1 MTLKK
6 KRRTK
11 HDTRVVFVRYG
22 ALRPDGLLTLS
33 RYLGLWQGGIQKG
46 LSFSLVPSYKAASS
60 SANHSNHLLTV
71 SESET
76 GSRANLRSDTSLL
89 ATRYLYDSETIGL
102 KEFEIQPIALNSTGL
117 WRVAKANAASASLA
131 ASAAA
136 PIVSGGAPS
145 SDFRGIKPPFAPL
158 RSVYSTIA

>member
-1 MTLKK
+1 MMDRELNYCNVEAELHGGNAVARASGASELHELLADDSPKVFIGPELVEMVWQIES
-6 KRRTK
+6 
-11 HDTRVVFVRYG
+11 VVSWHARAYF
-22 ALRPDGLLTLS
+22 
-33 RYLGLWQGGIQKG
+33 
-46 LSFSLVPSYKAASS
+46 
-60 SANHSNHLLTV
+60 
-71 SESET
+71 T

-102 KEFEIQPIALNSTGL
+102 KEFEIQPIALNSTGR

-145 SDFRGIKPPFAPL
+145 SDFRGIKPPLAPL